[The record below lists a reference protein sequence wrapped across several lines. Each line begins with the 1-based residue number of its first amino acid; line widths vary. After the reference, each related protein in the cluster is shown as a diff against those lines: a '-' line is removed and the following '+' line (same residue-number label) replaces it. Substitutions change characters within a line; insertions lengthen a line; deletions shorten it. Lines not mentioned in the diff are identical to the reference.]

1 MPTQSLDWEYG
12 ASSGNTQPKGLL
24 NCPNAQTPGL
34 YGYVGVSS
42 TCYDTCAHVYFETY
56 IYASCLK
63 TITVPDFTYDGRTG
77 TFCDENLVSLRNNLY
92 NCGSQVTQSPEFA
105 GCVRVIG
112 ASTGTIYYE
121 AYRFLDYY
129 YTTIIGGTATVDE
142 DGVYLRVY
150 VPNKRSDEVS
160 YIGLGPLPESIE
172 YTVDTSVPASTT
184 SIDTSNTTTV
194 GGTTY
199 YYKSGTSL
207 TVSTLASGG
216 CPKSYTYHNIVT
228 QDGSTIGQSTNSS
241 ATFTLSKCTFGH
253 PYTVTGYVSNA
264 SGDSAETTYKVLMGG
279 APESLILN
287 NSVVYLAPGTQTK
300 LILSG
305 KTYANDISVS
315 IGATTSNVVN
325 YSVTRK
331 TVDTNTG
338 SFSVE
343 ITLTGVFT
351 NPSTYLNISVT
362 DFYGTTA
369 APQCYIE
376 GGVESSFTVSPR
388 YPLVSETVVFTNTS
402 ITGTGISYTW
412 LINNTDPLTD
422 NDNWTANYS
431 GNNLVATFK
440 KGATYSISLK
450 TQYLTQF
457 EDTFVLDIDVGKTVN
472 ASEPSA
478 RYKVLIRNKDNYDSV
493 LIGRSVLVPNNGKCV
508 FANLKFAA
516 RENESSQASFR
527 LIGANT
533 LIGVSYANL
542 IRQGSKVF
550 IVDDNV
556 VVWSGI
562 ITDISETN
570 TKSPYST
577 DAGFIKYHDI
587 VCMDALYELMYE
599 QYEGDTQTVTD
610 TVRNLLVGT
619 SSYDGIL
626 PDNSAGILGYEAQGV
641 EELTQ
646 SVSYP
651 FTSTDRYSLLTHLI
665 SLVSW
670 NYRTRPNVIEAKTPC
685 TVNGNV
691 VTYSSSNNVQDGD
704 MIYVDVG
711 GYQDGLYHRGTLF
724 GVFTNNIITTNKT
737 FTFNVG
743 SVNNPLGK
751 TNGYVTVVRMQ
762 SLYDIAPSFY
772 QNEYVRRYTVDKDIN
787 NVSNSASVNDKYGI
801 VSVTTRSLQG
811 TTITS
816 QMKGFMKINPDYSIP
831 SAYVVVKSIDTYVT
845 SYRAF
850 TPLDPDA
857 DTEFGVGH
865 LYLKGWSIPTDLAT
879 LNIYDPSFVWYP
891 SYSPTTPIYDDF
903 PKVSSAAGGMIT
915 AVTRYLGTDN
925 EKYTDLSIQE
935 VYDRRGGVPSD
946 QTTWLS
952 THDFELGQFIMGKR
966 YTLNTTEGLAA
977 GDHMLLGD
985 EHVVIN
991 TISGNDIVV
1000 TRYSSDL
1007 GGAHGHLVGT
1017 LAFKVTSSLSPTER
1031 DIEDDSPMDLY
1042 GNTIYTMIA
1051 ANGQTQM
1058 EIELIAQNLLRFGSN
1073 YMDNGSATIPLIYFG
1088 KTDKGMFSPFNVGD
1102 HLSIQPAYSDS
1113 NARTEF
1119 ELVGYEIDT
1128 QKYVASVTYG
1138 MPTKTM
1144 ADILRGVSTNQ
1155 MVTISNSDYV

>member
-42 TCYDTCAHVYFETY
+42 TCYDTYAHVYFETY

-77 TFCDENLVSLRNNLY
+77 TFCDGNLVSLSNNLY
-92 NCGSQVTQSPEFA
+92 DCGSQVTQSPEFA

-121 AYRFLDYY
+121 AYRFLDVY

-150 VPNKRSDEVS
+150 VPNKRSDEIS

-172 YTVDTSVPASTT
+172 YTVDTSAPTSTT
-184 SIDTSNTTTV
+184 SIDTSNTTNV

-216 CPKSYTYHNIVT
+216 CPKTYTYHNIVT

-253 PYTVTGYVSNA
+253 PYIVTGYVSNA
-264 SGDSAETTYKVLMGG
+264 SGNSAETTYKVLMGG

-315 IGATTSNVVN
+315 ISATTANVVN

-362 DFYGTTA
+362 DFYGTTT

-376 GGVESSFTVSPR
+376 GGVESSFTMSPR
-388 YPLVSETVVFTNTS
+388 YPLVSETVTFTNTS

-422 NDNWTANYS
+422 NDDWTASYS
-431 GNNLVATFK
+431 GNNLVATFR
-440 KGATYSISLK
+440 KGGTYSISLK

-493 LIGRSVLVPNNGKCV
+493 LIGRSILVPNNGKCV
-508 FANLKFAA
+508 FTNLKFAA
-516 RENESSQASFR
+516 RENESSQATFR
-527 LIGANT
+527 IIGANT
-533 LIGVSYANL
+533 LIGVSYAQL

-562 ITDISETN
+562 ITDVSETN

-577 DAGFIKYHDI
+577 DAGFVKYHDV

-619 SSYDGIL
+619 PTYDGIL
-626 PDNSAGILGYEAQGV
+626 PDNSAGILGYEAQGA

-646 SVSYP
+646 TVSFP
-651 FTSTDRYSLLTHLI
+651 FTNTDRYSQLAHLI
-665 SLVSW
+665 SLVAW
-670 NYRTRPNVIEAKTPC
+670 NYRTRPNIIEAKTPC
-685 TVNGNV
+685 DVNGNV
-691 VTYSSSNNVQDGD
+691 VTYSSTNNIQDGD

-711 GYQDGLYHRGTLF
+711 GYQDGLYHRGTMF
-724 GVFTNNIITTNKT
+724 GVFGNNISTTNKS

-743 SVNNPLGK
+743 SVSNPLGK

-762 SLYDIAPSFY
+762 SLYDVAPSFY

-816 QMKGFMKINPDYSIP
+816 QMKGFMRINPDYSIP

-845 SYRAF
+845 SWRAF
-850 TPLDPDA
+850 SPIDP
-857 DTEFGVGH
+857 TSTVEFGDSHIYV
-865 LYLKGWSIPTDLAT
+865 KGWTLPSDVNT
-879 LNIYDPSFVWYP
+879 LNSYNPSFVWYTE
-891 SYSPTTPIYDDF
+891 YNPTIPLYNTF
-903 PKVSSAAGGMIT
+903 PTAAGDYGRIKST
-915 AVTRYLGTDN
+915 IRYLGTDN
-925 EKYTDLSIQE
+925 EKYTDIVVQD
-935 VYDRRGGVPSD
+935 VYDRRGGVDPSE
-946 QTTWLS
+946 TTWLS
-952 THDFELGQFIMGKR
+952 TRDFEVGQFIMGEK
-966 YTLNTTEGLAA
+966 YTLNTTDGLSV
-977 GDHMLLGD
+977 GDYILLGD
-985 EHVVIN
+985 ELTTIKS
-991 TISGNDIVV
+991 ISGNDITIQRNVQS
-1000 TRYSSDL
+1000 RLSS
-1007 GGAHGHLVGT
+1007 AHSHMVGT
-1017 LAFKVTSSLSPTER
+1017 LVFKVSSSLSPTER
-1031 DIEDDSPMDLY
+1031 DIEEGSPMDLY
-1042 GNTIYTMIA
+1042 GNTIYTTIA

-1088 KTDKGMFSPFNVGD
+1088 KTDRGMFSPFNVGD